1 MLQNK
6 LETYFPS
13 LILYMWI
20 LVFSCLQHHACFV
33 VIAFVLFFIVF
44 LKDQCKELTQDRGS
58 STQVFFKKHVAVH

>member
-20 LVFSCLQHHACFV
+20 LVFSCFV
-33 VIAFVLFFIVF
+33 VIAFVVFFIVF
-44 LKDQCKELTQDRGS
+44 LKDQCKELKQDCRS
-58 STQVFFKKHVAVH
+58 STQVFLKKHVAVH